1 MKRAILTSVLIL
13 GLAGPAW
20 AGHGDILGGAVYA
33 VQLAS
38 VRSQEAAEG
47 EWARLQ
53 KSHPDLLGDME
64 LTVRSADLGDRGT
77 FYRIQTG
84 PFPNQA
90 TAEDM
95 CWQLR
100 AEKLDCLVLRRK

>member
-1 MKRAILTSVLIL
+1 MVRYFLIAGILSVFAT
-13 GLAGPAW
+13 GAAQAAG
-20 AGHGDILGGAVYA
+20 DYFL
-33 VQLAS
+33 QLAS
-38 VRSQEAAEG
+38 VKSEQAARG

-53 KSHPDLLGDME
+53 KSHAEILGDMD
-64 LTVRSADLGDRGT
+64 LKVHSADLGDRGV

-90 TAEDM
+90 TAEDL

-100 AEKLDCLVLRRK
+100 AEKQDCLVIRR

>member
-1 MKRAILTSVLIL
+1 MTRYFLI
-13 GLAGPAW
+13 AGISFVCA
-20 AGHGDILGGAVYA
+20 AGAAQAAGDYFL
-33 VQLAS
+33 QLAS
-38 VRSQEAAEG
+38 VKSEQAARG
-47 EWARLQ
+47 EWGRLQ
-53 KSHPDLLGDME
+53 KSHTAILGDMD
-64 LTVRSADLGDRGT
+64 LTVQSADLGDRGV

-100 AEKLDCLVLRRK
+100 AEKQDCLVIRR